1 MRRTGC
7 GTGHSR
13 VTELGRLCD
22 AIGASDRDAGR
33 PVTTPLWVAG
43 YPEKWLRPGRLP
55 CPAPWGR
62 CEDQAA
68 VWLNRRPK
76 LQVVPWSA

>member
-22 AIGASDRDAGR
+22 AIEASDRDAR
-33 PVTTPLWVAG
+33 QPVATPVDLARA
-43 YPEKWLRPGRLP
+43 RPGRFP
-55 CPAPWGR
+55 CPASWGR
-62 CEDQAA
+62 WEDQAA
-68 VWLNRRPK
+68 VWLKRRPK
-76 LQVVPWSA
+76 VQVVPWSA